1 MTEEELEGTLYLGS
15 PPATGDYTVN
25 ATGGAPRLASPLE
38 SKDPRVAEQATRLQE
53 RFEAIVRR
61 GPPKVALV
69 EQALGNDIVLKV
81 AVMPGSPDPRVV
93 IVSRQ
98 GLDDE
103 VLARGRG
110 VLGMWERFKYP
121 TLEKA
126 VLTLFRDGRIQ
137 VDTDEGTQ
145 NYREQFEGMFRDR
158 MLQTRGLLEASEEIT
173 EVDHPI
179 AGRARVLDQFQERR
193 KPQPVRRRPD
203 GSDKR

>member
-1 MTEEELEGTLYLGS
+1 MTDEELEGTIYLGS

-25 ATGGAPRLASPLE
+25 ATGGTPRFASPLE

-69 EQALGNDIVLKV
+69 EQALGNDVVLKV

-110 VLGMWERFKYP
+110 VLGMWER
-121 TLEKA
+121 LS
-126 VLTLFRDGRIQ
+126 IQ
-137 VDTDEGTQ
+137 
-145 NYREQFEGMFRDR
+145 RW
-158 MLQTRGLLEASEEIT
+158 
-173 EVDHPI
+173 
-179 AGRARVLDQFQERR
+179 R
-193 KPQPVRRRPD
+193 KPC
-203 GSDKR
+203 